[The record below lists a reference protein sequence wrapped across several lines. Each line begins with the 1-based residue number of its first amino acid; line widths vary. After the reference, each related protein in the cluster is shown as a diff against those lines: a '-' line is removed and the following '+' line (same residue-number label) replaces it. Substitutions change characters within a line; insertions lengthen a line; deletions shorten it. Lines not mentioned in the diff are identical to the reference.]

1 MSVPQGSFDRMTEM
15 KFVPASVAANVS
27 LSPSQAEV
35 ASLEPTELAVVFG
48 APGVGKT
55 VAAVLEGGAK
65 VLKLTDNKG
74 RRFIVP
80 TESLAYVEI
89 GAEESRRVG
98 FIA

>member
-1 MSVPQGSFDRMTEM
+1 MDIRIGIRDSNREINFESAQSATE
-15 KFVPASVAANVS
+15 VEAA
-27 LSPSQAEV
+27 
-35 ASLEPTELAVVFG
+35 
-48 APGVGKT
+48 

-80 TESLAYVEI
+80 TDALAYVEI
-89 GAEESRRVG
+89 GAEEARRVG